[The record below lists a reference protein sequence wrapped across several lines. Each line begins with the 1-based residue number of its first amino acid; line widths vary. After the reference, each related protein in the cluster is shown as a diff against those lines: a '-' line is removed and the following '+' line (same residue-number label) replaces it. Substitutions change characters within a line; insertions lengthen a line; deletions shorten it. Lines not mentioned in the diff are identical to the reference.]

1 VLGALVQNTFG
12 ASVFSV
18 TSDGIYK
25 PLYSLPPNF
34 ESFAQ
39 VQATNGK
46 LYNPGFNGNTKQ
58 NLYFSASAAGKDL
71 VEYPFPAGL
80 GSAWQTIAAPGGI
93 YDIVGGPGPQGST
106 IFDFAQISNTGQFTI
121 LHQFSGS
128 DGAPTGIDLAL
139 GADGN
144 FYGVGNQQHGGISP
158 GFIFRLTPKGEYS
171 QLVSFP
177 EFPANGFI
185 PIIAASGG
193 NLYGLFGAGGPTNSG
208 ELYRATLSGQL
219 ETLAYF
225 PKSMALPQTLMQ
237 ASDGNIYGSTNSNV
251 IFRYDLTT
259 HALTEAYHM
268 AAHGTEGLCYCQLI

>member
-1 VLGALVQNTFG
+1 MPRILPSAIIALSVCATQLTAAQTPAYKLLWSPANLDSPGGQPTVIFEVAPGLFYVLGALVQNTFG

-177 EFPANGFI
+177 EFPANGFLQ
-185 PIIAASGG
+185 AEERRGG
-193 NLYGLFGAGGPTNSG
+193 
-208 ELYRATLSGQL
+208 
-219 ETLAYF
+219 
-225 PKSMALPQTLMQ
+225 
-237 ASDGNIYGSTNSNV
+237 
-251 IFRYDLTT
+251 
-259 HALTEAYHM
+259 
-268 AAHGTEGLCYCQLI
+268 